1 MWAEKTHK
9 NGPGQ
14 GIRRFGRAT
23 LAALGGVLL
32 ACVSTVAPATAA
44 GLIRDAETED
54 LMRDYARPIFQ
65 AAGLSAQNIR
75 IHLVNN
81 KAFNAFVVD
90 GQNMFFNVGA
100 LTSSKTPNMLIGVL
114 AHETGHIAGG
124 HLARLR
130 SNLKKAQGLAL
141 VLNIL
146 TMGGAVGAAATG
158 ASDVGQVSQGAGQLG
173 NATIQ
178 RIMLRYQRS
187 EEAAADQAALRYL
200 NATRQSARGM
210 LQTFEQFAD
219 QGLASLRFV
228 DPYLQSHPMPQTRI
242 AQLRHLAKRS
252 PYYNKKDPPAL
263 QLRHD
268 LMRAKLI
275 GFLEPA
281 NTVNSLYPRSDQ
293 SLPARYA
300 RAIATYHSEGIL
312 RFLPKINAL
321 LNEQPKNPYFW
332 ELKGEFLFKSG
343 RPKEAVVA
351 LRKAVSLHR
360 RSGLMRL
367 SLAQAELATNRRSD
381 LLSAIKNLKQA
392 LVQERESAQGF
403 RLLAQAYG
411 RLRKVGHAEL
421 ASAHAYLFEGKL
433 RYAKAQAARA
443 KSRFKK
449 GSPEWI
455 KADDIIN
462 FRPHGGRGH

>member
-1 MWAEKTHK
+1 MTQAETRVMKTLKRRLNHARRACITAASGLALASFTAI
-9 NGPGQ
+9 GP
-14 GIRRFGRAT
+14 
-23 LAALGGVLL
+23 
-32 ACVSTVAPATAA
+32 SSAA

-81 KAFNAFVVD
+81 KAFNAFVID

-130 SNLKKAQGLAL
+130 ANLKKAQGLAL
-141 VLNIL
+141 ILNIL
-146 TMGGAVGAAATG
+146 TVGGAVGAAAAG
-158 ASDVGQVSQGAGQLG
+158 AGDVGQASQGAGQLG
-173 NATIQ
+173 NSTIQ
-178 RIMLRYQRS
+178 RILLRYQRA
-187 EEAAADQAALRYL
+187 EEASADQAAMRYL
-200 NATRQSARGM
+200 NSTRQSARGM

-219 QGLASLRFV
+219 QGLASLQFV

-242 AQLRHLAKRS
+242 AQLRHLARKS
-252 PYYNKKDPPAL
+252 PYYNKKDPPTL

-275 GFLEPA
+275 GFLESA
-281 NTVNSLYPRSDQ
+281 AAVNNLYPRSDQ

-300 RAIATYHSEGIL
+300 RAIATYHAEGLL

-321 LNEQPKNPYFW
+321 LNDQPNNPYFW
-332 ELKGEFLFKSG
+332 EVKGEFLFKSG
-343 RPKEAVVA
+343 RAAEAVAA
-351 LRKAVSLHR
+351 LRKAVSMR
-360 RSGLMRL
+360 PRSGLMRL
-367 SLAQAELATNRRSD
+367 SLAQAELATNQQAN
-381 LLSAIKNLKQA
+381 LTSAIKNLKKA

-411 RLRKVGHAEL
+411 RKKQVGHAEL

-433 RYAKAQAARA
+433 KYAKAQATRA
-443 KSRFKK
+443 KGRFKK

-462 FRPHGGRGH
+462 FKPPSR